1 MQFCKGEGGVK
12 VFREQLQPFRETL
25 QEYQFLGGTSPCY
38 ADMYLFSFF
47 MVIIPVYYSISLVLT
62 LSCANVSL

>member
-12 VFREQLQPFRETL
+12 AFQEQLQPFRDTL
-25 QEYQFLGGTSPCY
+25 QDYHFLGGTSPCY

-47 MVIIPVYYSISLVLT
+47 MVCIQARWRIPSVER
-62 LSCANVSL
+62 